1 MYIPNINNAERLIA
15 GSENIL
21 MDKKYVESGD
31 LIVLVI
37 GLGLKSGSTNMIKI
51 HRVGCDD

>member
-1 MYIPNINNAERLIA
+1 MYIPDIHNAERLIA

-21 MDKKYVESGD
+21 LDKKYVKKGD

-37 GLGLKSGSTNMIKI
+37 GLGLKSGSTNMVKI
-51 HRVGCDD
+51 HRVGNDD

>member
-21 MDKKYVESGD
+21 MQKGFVEKGD

-37 GLGLKSGSTNMIKI
+37 GLGLKSGSTNMVKI
-51 HRVGCDD
+51 HRVGCED